1 MVSNYSPGISQ
12 QAGPSPSFA
21 PPPSA
26 LQMVNALIIMS
37 RDEVG
42 QPVELQLFAQLRDQ
56 TQT

>member
-1 MVSNYSPGISQ
+1 MSQ